1 MSQSLDIDFDSR
13 QKPAGISG
21 KFHRYLLKKQKFAR
35 PVKPG
40 TLYKTLSNP
49 STEDD
54 TFSRT
59 SSGISSSRTS
69 SSGISSSS
77 SSGSSSE
84 TLDESEPWTAM
95 DWAILFVKA
104 MVYVTLQTIAVLEQF
119 GAVFFMLFLFYLMW
133 VGLSDKKRKPDQLSA
148 YSVFNPNF
156 EQIEGTVNAQKLQA
170 ELTFGAIH

>member
-1 MSQSLDIDFDSR
+1 MSQSLDIELDSR
-13 QKPAGISG
+13 QKPVGTTS

-35 PVKPG
+35 PVKQG
-40 TLYKTLSNP
+40 TLCKTLSNP

-54 TFSRT
+54 T
-59 SSGISSSRTS
+59 SSR
-69 SSGISSSS
+69 
-77 SSGSSSE
+77 SSSE
-84 TLDESEPWTAM
+84 TSDESEPWTVM

-119 GAVFFMLFLFYLMW
+119 GAVFFMLSLFYLIW
-133 VGLSDKKRKPDQLSA
+133 VGLSDRKRKPNQLSA

-156 EQIEGTVNAQKLQA
+156 EEIEGTVNAQKLQA